1 MNADVSIPTNEGV
14 TPAAPVAPANTR
26 GDAAPSASAK
36 TRRSAAVA
44 LGGAAIL
51 STALAGCATEA
62 DYAQVCVDQQT
73 QQRINETDCEPGSP
87 RYGTTAGW
95 FYIPRGGAVPGI
107 GSSISSSSGSFAAPT
122 SGSVNRGGFG
132 SSRGGFSFGG

>member
-1 MNADVSIPTNEGV
+1 MNDAEHDSPQQRTSAATPPTTATEA
-14 TPAAPVAPANTR
+14 TPTTT
-26 GDAAPSASAK
+26 AK

-44 LGGAAIL
+44 LGGAALL
-51 STALAGCATEA
+51 STALAGCATES
-62 DYAQVCVDQQT
+62 DYAQVCVDQRT

-95 FYIPRGGAVPGI
+95 FYIPRGGAIPGI
-107 GSSISSSSGSFAAPT
+107 GSSISSSSGSFSAPT